1 MGFCFVYFST
11 QASLTFPWVSIA
23 MVHVVQKF
31 QVYKG
36 EHGLDGEKP
45 SEQEMDAAFGTHNM
59 DDVVKRVL
67 QEGEIANM

>member
-1 MGFCFVYFST
+1 
-11 QASLTFPWVSIA
+11 